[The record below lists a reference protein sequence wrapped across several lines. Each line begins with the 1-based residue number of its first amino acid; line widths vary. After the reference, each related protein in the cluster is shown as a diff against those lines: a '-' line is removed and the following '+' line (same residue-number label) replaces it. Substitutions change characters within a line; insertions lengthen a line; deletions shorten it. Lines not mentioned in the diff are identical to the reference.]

1 MSDAEEVQAI
11 VSNGI
16 MSSYRHLSHA
26 GNHGDVLKHICF
38 VSCLLE
44 LLKTSNNGLVVLDTH
59 AGIGNYN
66 LTRQTTNEH
75 KDGIQRVLEK
85 FTSIGTPIAV
95 QEYATLV
102 RSFNGGDNDDELRL
116 FPGSPALA
124 AMLLRKDR
132 DEHNLWEIH
141 PSEFQ
146 ALQSCLQSQSFPS
159 KAFCQDGFA
168 KVASKLRG
176 SKRHS
181 FILIDPPYKLVDEYT
196 KMLQTVT
203 QVLQTDSSVIIMV
216 WIPQLPC
223 QEAQA
228 LDYRLLEAASEQQ
241 APWLRASLTVSSHG
255 LLGSTVIIA
264 NPPVGLYETFQN
276 VVPWLAETLS
286 QTCSDYSVT
295 QG

>member
-1 MSDAEEVQAI
+1 MRQAVQAI

-26 GNHGDVLKHICF
+26 GNHGDVLKHVCF

-44 LLKTSNNGLVVLDTH
+44 LLKSSNNGLVVLDTH
-59 AGIGNYN
+59 AGIGNYD

-85 FTSIGTPIAV
+85 YTGTDSPISV
-95 QEYATLV
+95 QEYATMV
-102 RSFNGGDNDDELRL
+102 RSFNGDDDDDELRL

-124 AMLLRKDR
+124 GMLLREDR

-146 ALQSCLQSQSFPS
+146 ALQSFLHSQSFPS

-168 KVASKLRG
+168 HVASKLRG

-196 KMLQTVT
+196 KTLQTVK
-203 QVLQTDSSVIIMV
+203 QLLQTDSSAIIMV

-228 LDYRLLEAASEQQ
+228 LDCRLVEAASDQQ

-255 LLGSTVIIA
+255 LIGSTVIIV
-264 NPPVGLYETFQN
+264 NPPVGLYETLQS